1 MDAPSKAAVAAG
13 EEAVKA
19 EAVVKEVVA
28 ANPTEKRK
36 LAVDHKI
43 VLGEVQ
49 LMLAEKRTA
58 FALLRT
64 GVTVS
69 LVPLSLWTVLVA
81 TSKLYNPF
89 QVLWLLVPLMTVAA
103 MLFGLGIWLV
113 VHALQHLRHVDRV
126 LDGLRSHDTL
136 LEDLLYKEPQMR
148 HHVARLKRVTRV
160 SRRRAA

>member
-1 MDAPSKAAVAAG
+1 MEPPSREAVAAG

-28 ANPTEKRK
+28 ADPAEKRK
-36 LAVDHKI
+36 LAADHRL

-69 LVPLSLWTVLVA
+69 LVPLSMWTVLVA
-81 TSKLYNPF
+81 TSRLWNPF
-89 QVLWLLVPLMTVAA
+89 QVMWLLVPLMTVALA
-103 MLFGLGIWLV
+103 LFGLGIHLV

-126 LDGLRSHDTL
+126 LTGLRSRDTL
-136 LEDLLYKEPQMR
+136 LEDLLYREPEMKR
-148 HHVARLKRVTRV
+148 HVARLRRVARWRSETP
-160 SRRRAA
+160 